1 MSYEPYSRNPSG
13 IVFFGTAANDP
24 LYNSSS
30 DFKIGGGYLSAT
42 NIKVSDG
49 GTIGSATTPSA
60 ITIASDGDVSIANNL
75 YVNGSLTSVSTDN
88 IVIKDPLMFLASGNS
103 ANISDIGFFG
113 QYNDGAN
120 NEYAGLFRDA
130 TDGKFRLFDSLESK
144 PDASV
149 DTGGT
154 GYSVSTLVA
163 NLEGNSSTST
173 KWSSPIYIQVSDQI
187 TGSGAVDGSSDVSFN
202 VQLTEQSINGQPT
215 ATVANDSDYILIAS
229 GATLRRITKSNFV
242 SGIGAGT
249 MSSFNITD
257 SVTSETIQDGNTLTF
272 LAGSGLSGTV
282 SATDTVTYSL
292 AIQNATGGTVS
303 PACGDKFLT
312 LDSDGST
319 HQLTSIN
326 DLATHFAGSGLISN
340 GCDLLIGAGDGIVVN
355 ADEIEVD
362 TDNSTIELSST
373 DGTGKIRVK
382 DSGITERKLFRNVVT
397 TASDISADSVDINN
411 YDIILANAG
420 SNNVT
425 ITLPDNG
432 GDVGEGR
439 IIRIKRLDSNSI
451 YNVTINT
458 ESSDTIDGVGSY
470 ILYHVYETV
479 SLVNDGTNWYII

>member
-49 GTIGSATTPSA
+49 GTIGSVTTPSA
-60 ITIASDGDVSIANNL
+60 ITIASDGDISIANNL

-144 PDASV
+144 PDTSV

-187 TGSGAVDGSSDVSFN
+187 TGSGAVDGSSDTSFT
-202 VQLTEQSINGQPT
+202 VQLTEQSINGQSI

-229 GATLRRITKSNFV
+229 GAALRRITKSNFI

-249 MSSFNITD
+249 MSSFVLEDNDGTEVVINNSNEIKFIGASGVGINWTD
-257 SVTSETIQDGNTLTF
+257 TSDGTDVDPYDLTF
-272 LAGSGLSGTV
+272 TV
-282 SATDTVTYSL
+282 DHDQTANFVANEHIDHTNVT
-292 AIQNATGGTVS
+292 IT
-303 PACGDKFLT
+303 
-312 LDSDGST
+312 
-319 HQLTSIN
+319 
-326 DLATHFAGSGLISN
+326 
-340 GCDLLIGAGDGIVVN
+340 AGDGLTGGGDISSNRTINVVGGDGITAN
-355 ADEIEVD
+355 TGEIEV
-362 TDNSTIELSST
+362 TVDNSTIELSAS
-373 DGTGKIRVK
+373 DGSGAVRVK
-382 DSGITERKLFRNVVT
+382 DGGITERKLFRNVVT
-397 TASDISADSVDINN
+397 TTSDISADSVDINN
-411 YDIILANAG
+411 YDIILANAN

-439 IIRIKRLDSNSI
+439 IIRIKRIDSNST

-458 ESSDTIDGVGSY
+458 ESSDTIDGVSSY
-470 ILYHVYETV
+470 ILYHIYETV
-479 SLVNDGTNWYII
+479 SLVNDGTNWYIV